1 MKLGNKEIKLFYSNY
16 AVQELTELCGGKM
29 NNIGSLLRGSENEE
43 MDASERINNIV
54 KLVRVLANGEIARNN
69 KLIELGII
77 DGEKQE
83 RFTDEDISMLVDVS
97 KIDEYLMEVF
107 EVMGL
112 ASKFVTPNNLQLT
125 EPDLDLEEIESE
137 KNP

>member
-1 MKLGNKEIKLFYSNY
+1 MKLGNQEIKLYYNNL

-29 NNIGSLLRGSENEE
+29 ANIGTLLHGAEGEE
-43 MDASERINNIV
+43 IDPSERINNIV
-54 KLVRVLANGEIARNN
+54 KLIRVLANGEISRNN

-83 RFTDEDISMLVDVS
+83 RFTDDDISMLVDVS
-97 KIDEYLMEVF
+97 KLGDYMLEVL
-107 EVMGL
+107 ETMGL

-125 EPDLDLEEIESE
+125 EPDLDLEDIEAE
-137 KNP
+137 RNP